1 MKKRMVLSTNK
12 HSTKLGKALHG
23 ISWLM
28 LMMWIMVGAI
38 LLVSEF
44 SFRSILLWVVCCAA
58 GALQLIG
65 LQGLISRYEKKQKT
79 HSERTSVQQQT
90 GKLENAPNSAENSGF
105 EVAGVKYTSFD
116 DLRHAEIP
124 WENKETRLF
133 SDIYGRLVLYGTEPY
148 PCFDSDDAIFEKRKY
163 HLFYIFVNNGQ
174 AGQGQWACARFPD
187 EKTGAEVLFQNLP
200 LEEIKV
206 RAPER
211 MTLLFEQMERMQTDR
226 EKQFLSE

>member
-12 HSTKLGKALHG
+12 HPTKLGKALHG
-23 ISWLM
+23 ISWMM
-28 LMMWIMVGAI
+28 LVLWIMVGAV

-44 SFRSILLWVVCCAA
+44 SFRSILLWLICCTA
-58 GALQLIG
+58 GVLQLVGI
-65 LQGLISRYEKKQKT
+65 QGLISRYERKQKT
-79 HSERTSVQQQT
+79 HSERVSVQQHT
-90 GKLENAPNSAENSGF
+90 VKRETASNSAKSSSF

-124 WENKETRLF
+124 WENKETQLF

-163 HLFYIFVNNGQ
+163 HLFYIFVNNSQ
-174 AGQGQWACARFPD
+174 AGQGQWACVRFPD
-187 EKTGAEVLFQNLP
+187 EKTGAQVLFQNLP

-206 RAPER
+206 RVPER
-211 MTLLFEQMERMQTDR
+211 MTLLFEQMERMQTER
-226 EKQFLSE
+226 EKQLPFE

>member
-28 LMMWIMVGAI
+28 LMMWIMVGAV

-44 SFRSILLWVVCCAA
+44 SFRSILLWLICCAA
-58 GALQLIG
+58 GVLQLIG
-65 LQGLISRYEKKQKT
+65 LQGLISRYERKQRT
-79 HSERTSVQQQT
+79 HSERVSVQQQAVKRGT
-90 GKLENAPNSAENSGF
+90 TSNSAESSGF

-116 DLRHAEIP
+116 ELRHAEIP
-124 WENKETRLF
+124 WEDKETRLF
-133 SDIYGRLVLYGTEPY
+133 SDSYGRLVLYGTEPY

-163 HLFYIFVNNGQ
+163 HLFYIFVNNSQ
-174 AGQGQWACARFPD
+174 AGPGQWACVRFPD
-187 EKTGAEVLFQNLP
+187 EKTGAQVLFQNLP

-206 RAPER
+206 RVPER
-211 MTLLFEQMERMQTDR
+211 MTLLFERMEQMQAER
-226 EKQFLSE
+226 EKQSLSE